1 MDISSYI
8 AEYIRENP
16 KLIVPGL
23 GTFTKEQVPARFDAA
38 NDRFVPPTERI
49 VFSSSFSDDVALQK
63 FICTAEKAKPK
74 AVAQFIEQYVSNL
87 IDLLTTT
94 EEIKIDA
101 LGTFK
106 RTNTKLTFKADES
119 LANSTSY
126 FGLKPQKEKSGIQAP
141 VEEVSH
147 IPEVAPI
154 TEIPTEEPVPE
165 PEEEEIE
172 EIQGSSKFKKAIL
185 ILLIVVLS
193 AFAGLQIYC
202 PDTLYSFLNQETSDR
217 DVAGRNELEKACLQG
232 IDKRGRWISDKAKFR
247 D

>member
-38 NDRFVPPTERI
+38 NNRFLPPTERI
-49 VFSSSFSDDVALQK
+49 VFSSSYSDDVALQK

-87 IDLLTTT
+87 IDLLATT

-106 RTNTKLTFKADES
+106 RTSTKLTFKA
-119 LANSTSY
+119 
-126 FGLKPQKEKSGIQAP
+126 
-141 VEEVSH
+141 
-147 IPEVAPI
+147 
-154 TEIPTEEPVPE
+154 
-165 PEEEEIE
+165 
-172 EIQGSSKFKKAIL
+172 
-185 ILLIVVLS
+185 
-193 AFAGLQIYC
+193 
-202 PDTLYSFLNQETSDR
+202 TSD
-217 DVAGRNELEKACLQG
+217 
-232 IDKRGRWISDKAKFR
+232 
-247 D
+247 